1 MESAPHP
8 PDHADRRNPIDGLEL
23 LASALMAAI
32 TIPAA
37 ALLAK
42 AALNVLLAALDRR
55 AGA

>member
-1 MESAPHP
+1 M
-8 PDHADRRNPIDGLEL
+8 DGLEL

-42 AALNVLLAALDRR
+42 AALNLLLAALDRR